1 MITVLDDDYEML
13 MMVVMMT
20 AVRVSY
26 ALKDSMLSMLVAKGE
41 VSE

>member
-26 ALKDSMLSMLVAKGE
+26 ALNDSMLSMLVAKGE